1 MVHVGP
7 VQVFVDRLVLLRR
20 EAGQPTYESIERGVR
35 LDIGRPVRAPS
46 YQRISAWITGENI
59 PSSWPQCELVL
70 RFLIANARQAHP
82 GPALEGL
89 YGLAAW
95 ETLWKAARESPVEAS
110 SGCPY
115 RGLEA
120 FQQEH
125 AAQFF
130 GRKKSTDDLVNRLE
144 SVLGTGGLLMLV
156 GPSGVGKSSL
166 LRAGLLPVLHE
177 NGLTPSGSTTWRTV
191 LVTPGPAPVV
201 ELVARIPELGAVLD
215 GQSDAPDPE
224 AVRTVITAHTQSAG
238 TGTRLVIVV
247 DQFEEV
253 FTLCAD
259 ERERRAFI
267 EALHAASTAEP
278 GEQAP
283 ALVVVGLRADF
294 YGSCFDH
301 PCLAEALQERQMLL
315 PPMSADEL
323 EEAVVGP
330 ARSVGLRLEPGLVDV
345 LLRDAGLDRS
355 ASTRPDA
362 GVLPLASHALAATW
376 ARRKKNTLTIEGYRH
391 AGGIRGAVEAT
402 AEKAWAQ
409 LDQQGQRAGLGVLLR
424 LTQIGGNGGQDTRGR
439 RDKPQLLEQLGD
451 PIAAEAALE
460 VLVGARLVTLDADQ
474 VQLAHE
480 AVLLAWPRLRTLID
494 QHREALLLR
503 QRVEEDASIWA
514 GQVRDTSLLYRGA
527 RLEAARRWAQVAD
540 LDGPSP
546 MALTFLAASARQH
559 RRQSWTARAA
569 IAAVVVLALL
579 AGVAAVIARN
589 QRNDAVFADVVAEA
603 DRLQPADP
611 SASAQLDL
619 VAHRMRPDDPGV
631 DGRILSTQNLALGMP
646 LPRNVGAV
654 YSVAFSPDGRTL
666 ATSGQGSLVHLW
678 DVVDVAH
685 PTPLGAPLDIPV
697 EWIFSLVFSPDGR
710 TLAATGHGGTI
721 WLWNVADRTHPTRL
735 GPPLRVDGGAQS
747 LAFSPDGRTLACG
760 TDDVSG
766 RVQLWNVADVAHPVS
781 LGVLSVSGL
790 GRTDSVAFSRHGGL
804 LAAAGSGGNAFL
816 WNMADPAHP
825 ALVEGPLVD
834 QPGEIWSAA
843 FSPDGR
849 SLVTGGDDKTARRW
863 NIADPAH
870 PVPAGAP
877 LPAGQSTVWSVTFS
891 PDGTFLL
898 TGNADGTAR
907 LWDVDDPAHTQQVGA
922 ALSNSNGGLLTA
934 GFAPD
939 GRTLAT
945 GGVDG
950 TTTLWSLPAR
960 VLLGHHA
967 GVRTVVFSP
976 NGRTLASGGAD
987 NTVRLWNVVGPAPP
1001 AELGSPLLGVGFVND
1016 VAFSPD
1022 GRLLATQNGRS
1033 TIRLWDISD
1042 LRRPVLLGDR
1052 PLRTVNADGLAF
1064 SPRGRI
1070 LAACDTDETV
1080 RLWNVD
1086 DPANPKPLGPPLIS
1100 NQEYLHAIAFSPDGG
1115 ALATVGDDGTVHLW
1129 DVHDPAN
1136 ARPLGA
1142 PLAPGVGALLAV
1154 AFSLDG
1160 RVLAAAGDGK
1170 SILRWGVSDL
1180 AHPVALPPL
1189 IGHAEAV
1196 QSLEFRPGRRQLL
1209 ASGSV
1214 DRTARLWDLTDPAGP
1229 VPDAEALSSHT
1240 GAVNSVDFSPD
1251 GGTMA
1256 TGSEDNTIMLWDLN
1270 VEHSIQRICATTRD
1284 AFSQAQWQQILPQL
1298 PYRPPC

>member
-35 LDIGRPVRAPS
+35 LDIDPTKVDRRGRSVRAPS

-70 RFLIANARQAHP
+70 RFLISNARQVHP

-95 ETLWKAARESPVEAS
+95 ETLWKAARQSPVEAS

-120 FQQEH
+120 FRQEH

-177 NGLTPSGSTTWRTV
+177 NGLHENGLTPSGSTTWRTV

-224 AVRTVITAHTQSAG
+224 AVRTAITAYAQSAG
-238 TGTRLVIVV
+238 AGTRLVIVV

-267 EALHAASTAEP
+267 EALHAASTAGP

-315 PPMSADEL
+315 PPMSADEP

-424 LTQIGGNGGQDTRGR
+424 LIQIGGNGGQDTRGR

-619 VAHRMRPDDPGV
+619 VTHRMRPDDPGV

-646 LPRNVGAV
+646 LPRNVGAI

-678 DVVDVAH
+678 DVADVAH

-697 EWIFSLVFSPDGR
+697 EWIFSLV
-710 TLAATGHGGTI
+710 
-721 WLWNVADRTHPTRL
+721 
-735 GPPLRVDGGAQS
+735 
-747 LAFSPDGRTLACG
+747 
-760 TDDVSG
+760 
-766 RVQLWNVADVAHPVS
+766 
-781 LGVLSVSGL
+781 
-790 GRTDSVAFSRHGGL
+790 
-804 LAAAGSGGNAFL
+804 
-816 WNMADPAHP
+816 
-825 ALVEGPLVD
+825 
-834 QPGEIWSAA
+834 

-891 PDGTFLL
+891 PDGRFLL

-907 LWDVDDPAHTQQVGA
+907 RWDVDDPAHTAGRRSSVQQQRSQLSVPPSSASSSASASTAFANMLKLRLSSIPCQRLDGSPMPVTSTAAPGKVRANSAMNGMEPPMPTSTA
-922 ALSNSNGGLLTA
+922 ALPYASPNVRRAASYTVPTGSNSNGAAAVPWVTVTVAPHGACPVRCSVSALRATA
-934 GFAPD
+934 GSCPGASRRLTTARAE
-939 GRTLAT
+939 GSSTLAT
-945 GGVDG
+945 CATRGASMPSTAMAGCCQSRSTRVPVPINSTPSSAAASARKVASSRSG
-950 TTTLWSLPAR
+950 TCELLCTRPGIATRPLSSCRVAISRHSAVSASPSGPPNTPECTGRSSIRTSTVQSTSPRRLVVSAGTSVAGLPESAMMITSAASSSR
-960 VLLGHHA
+960 CSASSAVSVGEPDSS
-967 GVRTVVFSP
+967 SP
-976 NGRTLASGGAD
+976 SMNSVTPTGSAPT
-987 NTVRLWNVVGPAPP
+987 GPPP
-1001 AELGSPLLGVGFVND
+1001 A
-1016 VAFSPD
+1016 A
-1022 GRLLATQNGRS
+1022 R
-1033 TIRLWDISD
+1033 
-1042 LRRPVLLGDR
+1042 
-1052 PLRTVNADGLAF
+1052 
-1064 SPRGRI
+1064 
-1070 LAACDTDETV
+1070 
-1080 RLWNVD
+1080 
-1086 DPANPKPLGPPLIS
+1086 
-1100 NQEYLHAIAFSPDGG
+1100 
-1115 ALATVGDDGTVHLW
+1115 
-1129 DVHDPAN
+1129 N
-1136 ARPLGA
+1136 AR
-1142 PLAPGVGALLAV
+1142 
-1154 AFSLDG
+1154 
-1160 RVLAAAGDGK
+1160 
-1170 SILRWGVSDL
+1170 IT
-1180 AHPVALPPL
+1180 
-1189 IGHAEAV
+1189 
-1196 QSLEFRPGRRQLL
+1196 
-1209 ASGSV
+1209 
-1214 DRTARLWDLTDPAGP
+1214 DRCSKTP
-1229 VPDAEALSSHT
+1229 ALSS
-1240 GAVNSVDFSPD
+1240 AAP
-1251 GGTMA
+1251 
-1256 TGSEDNTIMLWDLN
+1256 
-1270 VEHSIQRICATTRD
+1270 
-1284 AFSQAQWQQILPQL
+1284 
-1298 PYRPPC
+1298 RP